1 MGFWDKFFGGKEKAD
16 TGSAQGSGRKEK
28 KVADPQ
34 AVDFVAALSM
44 QLRNEL
50 DPAFAAYVKLVE
62 EDPLDKLSTFFA
74 SSIMAGKGGVSEAAN
89 NLRSLSHR
97 IGSEGDSIS
106 RAISTEL
113 FDAVLDHPGVRIP
126 PVAELAVAFGET
138 LKGGGFLQEAAVC
151 FEIAS
156 SLVPGNAHVLHKF
169 GDTLHDLR
177 MYEYAE
183 NVLQGALRLASHH
196 WGALYTY
203 AVLLHDLGRHE
214 EAIVYYERAVQ
225 VDPNHANSRN
235 NYGSALMALGRFD
248 EALEQCNLAAE
259 LAPEAPLVKVNL
271 GNIHLMKQQYD
282 EARGC
287 FEQALALDA
296 NLAQAH
302 FGLGAVEQK
311 LGGDAKK
318 VRELYLKA
326 IELAPS
332 IPQFHHALAKLLAG
346 EGEEEALSH
355 FAAAEKL
362 DQALPELQRDFG
374 STCLGLGRW
383 EEGLKH
389 LETAI
394 EQNPEDAVAREIL
407 AMAQKQGQ
415 A

>member
-1 MGFWDKFFGGKEKAD
+1 MGLFDKFFGGKQQA
-16 TGSAQGSGRKEK
+16 GRGGAQGTGRKEK
-28 KVADPQ
+28 KGADPQ

-62 EDPLDKLSTFFA
+62 EAPLDNLSTFFA

-97 IGSEGDSIS
+97 IASGGDSIS
-106 RAISTEL
+106 RVISTEL
-113 FDAVLDHPGVRIP
+113 FEAVLDHPGVRIP

-203 AVLLHDLGRHE
+203 AVLLHDLGRHG
-214 EAIVYYERAVQ
+214 EAIDYYERAVQ

-235 NYGSALMALGRFD
+235 NYGSALMSLGRFD

-259 LAPEAPLVKVNL
+259 LAPEAPLVQVNL
-271 GNIHLMKQQYD
+271 GNIHLMRQQYE
-282 EARGC
+282 EARSA
-287 FEQALALDA
+287 FQQAVSLDA

-302 FGLGAVEQK
+302 FGLGAVEQAV
-311 LGGDAKK
+311 GGDSKRVAG
-318 VRELYLKA
+318 LYLKA
-326 IELAPS
+326 IELNPS
-332 IPQFHHALAKLLAG
+332 IPQFHHALAKLRAG
-346 EGEEEALSH
+346 EGDREALSH
-355 FAAAEKL
+355 FAAAEQL
-362 DQALPELQRDFG
+362 DQGLRDLQRDFG
-374 STCLGLGRW
+374 SACLDLGRR
-383 EEGLKH
+383 EEGVKH